1 MSIISKRM
9 KIVVFV
15 PETHANQIRSVAA
28 LAGAGKIGK
37 YSCCSFSTKG
47 IGRFLPEE
55 QSTPWI
61 GNRNQIEEIVEERI
75 EMLCE
80 EIYIEKILG
89 EISKAHPYEEPVID
103 VYPIYQRDIYE
114 QIKNSTD

>member
-1 MSIISKRM
+1 MNIISKWM

-47 IGRFLPEE
+47 MGRFLPEE
-55 QSTPWI
+55 KSEPWI
-61 GNRNQIEEIVEERI
+61 GNRDQVEEIIEERI

-80 EIYIEKILG
+80 EIHIERILR

-103 VYPIYQRDIYE
+103 VYPIYQRDVYE
-114 QIKNSTD
+114 QIKSSTD